1 MDIININKLN
11 NIISRTHTN
20 NKNINVINLAIR
32 TRSEFLFW
40 K

>member
-1 MDIININKLN
+1 MHIININKLN

-20 NKNINVINLAIR
+20 NKNINVINFATKI
-32 TRSEFLFW
+32 RSEFLFW